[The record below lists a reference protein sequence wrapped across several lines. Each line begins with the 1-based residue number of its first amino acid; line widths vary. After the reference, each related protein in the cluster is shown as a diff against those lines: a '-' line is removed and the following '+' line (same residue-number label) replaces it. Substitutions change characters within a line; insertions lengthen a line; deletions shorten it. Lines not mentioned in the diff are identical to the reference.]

1 MNFDRVL
8 VTYPDGRSSELKPD
22 EFYSI
27 PLGERINLLTS
38 KCLKFEKDQKPISPF
53 DALKKS

>member
-8 VTYPDGRSSELKPD
+8 VTYPDGRSAELKPE
-22 EFYSI
+22 EFYAI
-27 PLGERINLLTS
+27 PLGERINLLTG
-38 KCLKFEKDQKPISPF
+38 KCLKFEKDQKQISPF